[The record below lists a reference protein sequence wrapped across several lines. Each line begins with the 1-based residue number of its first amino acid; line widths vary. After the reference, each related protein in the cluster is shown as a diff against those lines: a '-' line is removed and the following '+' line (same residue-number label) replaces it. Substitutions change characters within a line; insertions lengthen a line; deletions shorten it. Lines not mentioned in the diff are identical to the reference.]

1 MAELA
6 GLSIVSR
13 ITQLHQGQFF
23 LQNRTER
30 TGTRA
35 GAVEKA

>member
-1 MAELA
+1 
-6 GLSIVSR
+6 
-13 ITQLHQGQFF
+13 QLHQGQFF

-35 GAVEKA
+35 WVLLKKA

>member
-1 MAELA
+1 
-6 GLSIVSR
+6 
-13 ITQLHQGQFF
+13 FF

-35 GAVEKA
+35 WVLLKKA